1 MESKIPYICIYMY
14 IYIYVYMLV
23 HENKINIGQFILE
36 VMVYFIVMTPY
47 NIIDYMGGLYRI
59 LYIRVRIEKVHE
71 KMI

>member
-1 MESKIPYICIYMY
+1 
-14 IYIYVYMLV
+14 MLV